1 MYALTYAD
9 GRDSLEQYTSIPAA
23 LKAVEVIWHDY
34 TFQRVGNA
42 ENGNPVEVRSEG
54 ELVATIV
61 WREP

>member
-1 MYALTYAD
+1 MYVMTYAD
-9 GRDSLEQYTSIPAA
+9 GRKSLEEFTSIPAA

-34 TFQRVGNA
+34 TFSRTGNH

-61 WREP
+61 WRD